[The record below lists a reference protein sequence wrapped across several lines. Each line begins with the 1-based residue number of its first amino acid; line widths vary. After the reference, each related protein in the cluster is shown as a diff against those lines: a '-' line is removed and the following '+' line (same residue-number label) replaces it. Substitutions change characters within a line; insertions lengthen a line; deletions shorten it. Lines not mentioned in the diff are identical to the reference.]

1 MFDRSCSR
9 YNLCKWCS
17 MSAKQAANLTHFD
30 QFTQIWIEL
39 LLWNAVAFEW
49 WERDN
54 CGPEVNLAN
63 LLALVKVFP
72 PGGEARQVKASQGKA
87 TVTVECVNSCSCKKK
102 KKKKKIGHGQISPN
116 NNSATATRNGQ
127 LNLQHFRFVA
137 STIYAIFCFVFFFFL
152 FYTCCC
158 YCCCIFSLAFFFFFY
173 FIFFF
178 DFVAFLKHF
187 HFRFQF
193 VCFEVSRC
201 HRAGANNHNNRGKR
215 AVSQPASQS
224 ASQPARL
231 TRPERS
237 ASKQTG

>member
-17 MSAKQAANLTHFD
+17 MSAQQAANLTQFD

-72 PGGEARQVKASQGKA
+72 PGGKA
-87 TVTVECVNSCSCKKK
+87 TVTVECVNSCSCK

-137 STIYAIFCFVFFFFL
+137 STIYAIFCFVFFFSFLHLLLLLYLSFGIFLFFL
-152 FYTCCC
+152 FYFLFRFCRLFKT
-158 YCCCIFSLAFFFFFY
+158 FSLSFSICVFWGFA
-173 FIFFF
+173 
-178 DFVAFLKHF
+178 LPP
-187 HFRFQF
+187 
-193 VCFEVSRC
+193 SR
-201 HRAGANNHNNRGKR
+201 G
-215 AVSQPASQS
+215 Q
-224 ASQPARL
+224 
-231 TRPERS
+231 
-237 ASKQTG
+237 